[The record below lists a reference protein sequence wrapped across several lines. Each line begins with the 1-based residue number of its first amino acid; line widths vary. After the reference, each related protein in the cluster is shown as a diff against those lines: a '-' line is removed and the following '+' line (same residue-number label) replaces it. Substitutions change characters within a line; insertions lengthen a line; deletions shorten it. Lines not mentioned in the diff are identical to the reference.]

1 MIGANDLP
9 TVNAILNAISAFL
22 LVSGYV
28 AIRRR
33 RIRLHETCMLSALA
47 VSTLFLTSYLY
58 YHIVVRRGQH
68 TVFGE
73 GVHVS
78 ELVRSLYYAI
88 LTTHTVLAAIVAP
101 LALYTAS
108 LALRGRFDRHVR
120 VARWTLP
127 IWLYVSITGVIV
139 YLMLYRLYPP
149 PEGPV
154 Q

>member
-1 MIGANDLP
+1 M
-9 TVNAILNAISAFL
+9 
-22 LVSGYV
+22 
-28 AIRRR
+28 
-33 RIRLHETCMLSALA
+33 
-47 VSTLFLTSYLY
+47 
-58 YHIVVRRGQH
+58 VRRGQH

-120 VARWTLP
+120 IARWTLP

-139 YLMLYRLYPP
+139 YLMLYRLYPS